1 MAHSETIVGTGEHR
15 HPEPHDEVHFE
26 HTDINRRGTFL
37 TGVAVLA
44 GLWMVAG
51 LLYFYFAFLG
61 QYRGEMSRPPLP
73 VEEHAAPLPPQ
84 PRLQESPPNDYQ
96 AFLKAEQGQLD
107 HYFWID
113 KARGRVAIPI
123 EHAMEI
129 VAKKGIPPQKAPP
142 NLKLS
147 EPQAG
152 TRETGFEGKVEPEP
166 R

>member
-1 MAHSETIVGTGEHR
+1 MANRETIIRMGEGR
-15 HPEPHDEVHFE
+15 SPVPHDEVHFE
-26 HTDINRRGTFL
+26 HTDIDRRGTFV
-37 TGVAVLA
+37 TGVAVLV
-44 GLWMVAG
+44 GLWVVAG

-61 QYRGEMSRPPLP
+61 HYRAETSQPPLP
-73 VEEHAAPLPPQ
+73 VEEHATPLPPQ
-84 PRLQESPPNDYQ
+84 PRLQESPPKDYQ
-96 AFLKAEQGQLD
+96 AFLKAEEGQLD

-113 KARGRVAIPI
+113 RARGQVAIPI
-123 EHAMEI
+123 KRAMEI

-147 EPQAG
+147 QPQAG